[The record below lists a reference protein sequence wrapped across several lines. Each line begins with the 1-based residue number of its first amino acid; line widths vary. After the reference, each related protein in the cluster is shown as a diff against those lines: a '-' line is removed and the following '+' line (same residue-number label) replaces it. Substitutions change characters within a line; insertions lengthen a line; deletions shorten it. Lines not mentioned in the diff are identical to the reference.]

1 MDCIHQIDTKKLP
14 LRENQN
20 VDQFMIEIAP
30 VIFDPGVMS
39 KRSVQSGDGDLIK
52 ASSNNYYGGGISQK
66 EVEDFYAQMK
76 MGKIRSR
83 RSLTG

>member
-1 MDCIHQIDTKKLP
+1 MPGFSPEFLMDCIHQIDTKKLP

-39 KRSVQSGDGDLIK
+39 KRSVQSGDGD
-52 ASSNNYYGGGISQK
+52 
-66 EVEDFYAQMK
+66 FF
-76 MGKIRSR
+76 
-83 RSLTG
+83 